1 MRAAVIGRHGQIARA
16 LGEQA
21 ALVGA
26 EILTLARPDIDLMH
40 TDSVL
45 AALAGVRADIVI
57 NAAAY
62 TSVDL
67 AETETEAA
75 YAINA
80 AGAAAI
86 AEAARTLN
94 MPIIHL
100 STDYVFDGKLGRA
113 YGEDHPTCPI
123 NQYGQSKLCGEK
135 AVASANP
142 DHAILRTGWVY
153 SPFGKNF
160 LRTML
165 AIATTQSEVSVVADQ
180 VGAPTSAFD
189 VADGVLRVARNML
202 SNPKNVGMRGTF
214 HITAAGEA
222 TWAQFAEAIFVASA
236 VAGGPSARVRRIATS
251 DYPTPA
257 RRPADSRLDSA
268 KIAHVHHVIIRQWRD
283 ALPTSIGRL
292 IPSEFKAN
300 SRNRK

>member
-1 MRAAVIGRHGQIARA
+1 MRVAVTGRHGQIARA
-16 LGEQA
+16 LGERA
-21 ALVGA
+21 SFAGA
-26 EILTLARPDIDLMH
+26 EILTLARPEIDLMH
-40 TDSVL
+40 PNGVL
-45 AALAGVRADIVI
+45 AALSGVRADIVI

-67 AETETEAA
+67 AETETEAV
-75 YAINA
+75 YAINV
-80 AGAAAI
+80 AGAAAV

-94 MPIIHL
+94 MPVIHL
-100 STDYVFDGKLGRA
+100 STDYVFDGKLGRP
-113 YGEDHPTCPI
+113 YREDHPTSPI
-123 NQYGQSKLCGEK
+123 NRYGQSKLDGEK

-189 VADGVLRVARNML
+189 VADGALRVARNML
-202 SNPKNVGMRGTF
+202 GNPNNAEMRGTF
-214 HITAAGEA
+214 HMTAAGEA
-222 TWAQFAEAIFVASA
+222 TWAQFAEAIFFASGA
-236 VAGGPSARVRRIATS
+236 VGGPSARVRRIATS

-257 RRPADSRLDSA
+257 KRPANSRLDSA
-268 KIAHVHHVIIRQWRD
+268 KIADVHHVILRQWQD
-283 ALPTSIGRL
+283 ALPTCIGRL
-292 IPSEFKAN
+292 IPSEFCAN
-300 SRNRK
+300 SWNLK